1 MGKNI
6 VAAFLGAYNMAIRGE
21 LGKRLRDTMPPERK
35 QELIRYIVEDKP
47 ATKQQK
53 EAFGELLEA
62 MLKGQV

>member
-1 MGKNI
+1 MDKNI

-35 QELIRYIVEDKP
+35 KELIRYIVEDKP

>member
-1 MGKNI
+1 MDKTV

-21 LGKRLRDTMPPERK
+21 YGKRLCNTMHPERK
-35 QELIRYIVEDKP
+35 QELIRYIMEDKP

-62 MLKGQV
+62 MLRG

>member
-1 MGKNI
+1 MVKTI

-21 LGKRLRDTMPPERK
+21 TGKRLRNTLPPERK
-35 QELIRYIVEDKP
+35 QELIRYIMEDKP

-62 MLKGQV
+62 MLRG

>member
-1 MGKNI
+1 MDKTV

-21 LGKRLRDTMPPERK
+21 YGKCLCNTMPPERK

-62 MLKGQV
+62 MLRG